1 MAFLLPSERVKP
13 ALPEEMLMASSKA
26 VAMQDNTG
34 SQDLPPPSL
43 FASELIIRL
52 KSQKVPNG

>member
-1 MAFLLPSERVKP
+1 
-13 ALPEEMLMASSKA
+13 MASSKA

-34 SQDLPPPSL
+34 SSQDLPPPSL

-52 KSQKVPNG
+52 KFQKVPNG